1 MPRDQ
6 THPFTLSPIAH
17 PALPV
22 DGLWLC
28 RCPGTRDGDMVHSG
42 SVVTADAAPAHANA
56 ADRLASDLD
65 QVAARGI
72 CSLVSLIDA
81 QERGKI
87 GVPDLPQRARDAG
100 LAWREWPIVDFSVP
114 DAGRSAEFEALL
126 DDLSQILDDGQ
137 SLAIHCRAGLG
148 RSGLVAASLL
158 ARRGV
163 TPASS
168 IETIRLCRPGA
179 IETAPQEAFI
189 TSRG

>member
-42 SVVTADAAPAHANA
+42 SVVTVDAAPAHANA

-65 QVAARGI
+65 QLATRGI
-72 CSLVSLIDA
+72 CCLVSLIDA

-87 GVPDLPQRARDAG
+87 GVPDLPQRARDAD

-114 DAGRSAEFEALL
+114 DARRSAEFEALL

-137 SLAIHCRAGLG
+137 SLAIHCWAGLG

-158 ARRGV
+158 VRRGV
-163 TPASS
+163 TPASA
-168 IETIRLCRPGA
+168 IQTIRHCRPGA